1 MVDEFPTGREAR
13 RRFGWRPYVAS
24 MAVSASERRR
34 GIGRELLRAAER
46 TARGWGYRELMLE
59 VAQENDV
66 AVRVPT
72 LLGRPARAA
81 SLPRALSSTDPRRS
95 LLACCSQSA
104 FYERNGFRVI
114 SKGGESS
121 GVGATVVRVRSFYW
135 QMETVTKCLMRKGLT
150 AI

>member
-66 AVRVPT
+66 AVRLPT
-72 LLGRPARAA
+72 LLGHPARAA
-81 SLPRALSSTDPRRS
+81 SSLAPSPGMTLDVRYLPAARRAPSMS
-95 LLACCSQSA
+95 
-104 FYERNGFRVI
+104 
-114 SKGGESS
+114 
-121 GVGATVVRVRSFYW
+121 
-135 QMETVTKCLMRKGLT
+135 VT
-150 AI
+150 ASE

>member
-1 MVDEFPTGREAR
+1 MRRMRFPSLVFTPPPRALALPTAPLASRLSPQMVDEFPTGREAR

-66 AVRVPT
+66 AVRLPT

-81 SLPRALSSTDPRRS
+81 SLP
-95 LLACCSQSA
+95 
-104 FYERNGFRVI
+104 
-114 SKGGESS
+114 
-121 GVGATVVRVRSFYW
+121 
-135 QMETVTKCLMRKGLT
+135 
-150 AI
+150 